1 MSAPAIAALGTSA
14 FGRTRISRLGFGGAP
29 LGNLFARIDEDVA
42 LATVR
47 RGWELGLRFFDT
59 APHYGHGLSEHRLG
73 HVLRRHD
80 RDDYVL
86 ASKVGRILTPK
97 SDAPREQFSFVDPL
111 PYMQHWDYSYD
122 GALRSIDDSL
132 QRLGV
137 ARLDVVFIH
146 DCAPDTHG
154 AEAAPAM
161 FRAAMVG
168 AYKALE
174 RLRAERVIGA
184 VGLGVNGWEV
194 CLDAMK
200 HGDFDGFL
208 LAGRYTLA
216 DQTALPRLLP
226 ECERRNAKI
235 IIGGPYNSGIL
246 ATGAKPGAKFNY
258 QPAPPEVMRRVA
270 AIEAVCDRFAVP
282 LRAAALQFPLAHPAV
297 AAVIPGARTPAEVEG
312 NVALITHPI
321 PPEFWAALRAEHLL
335 PDDAPLPR

>member
-1 MSAPAIAALGTSA
+1 MKAARKPALGTSA
-14 FGRTRISRLGFGGAP
+14 FGRTRISKLGFGGAP

-42 LATVR
+42 LGTVR
-47 RGWELGLRFFDT
+47 RGWDLGLRFFDT

-73 HVLRRHD
+73 HVLRRQK

-86 ASKVGRILTPK
+86 ATKVGRILTPK
-97 SDAPREQFSFVDPL
+97 ANAPRTQFSFVDPL
-111 PYMQHWDYSYD
+111 PYVQHFDYSYD
-122 GALRSIDDSL
+122 GAMRSIEDSL
-132 QRLGV
+132 QRLGL
-137 ARLDVVFIH
+137 ARIDVVFIH
-146 DCAPDTHG
+146 DCAADTHG
-154 AEAAPAM
+154 PRKAPSM
-161 FRAAMVG
+161 FRAAMKG
-168 AYKALE
+168 AYRALD
-174 RLRAERVIGA
+174 RLRAEGTIKA

-194 CLDAMK
+194 CLEAMK

-216 DQTALPRLLP
+216 DQTALPKLLP
-226 ECERRNAKI
+226 ECVRRKAKI

-258 QPAPPEVMRRVA
+258 KPAPPAVMRRVA

-321 PPEFWAALRAEHLL
+321 PSAFWAALRTERLL
-335 PDDAPLPR
+335 PDEVPLPS